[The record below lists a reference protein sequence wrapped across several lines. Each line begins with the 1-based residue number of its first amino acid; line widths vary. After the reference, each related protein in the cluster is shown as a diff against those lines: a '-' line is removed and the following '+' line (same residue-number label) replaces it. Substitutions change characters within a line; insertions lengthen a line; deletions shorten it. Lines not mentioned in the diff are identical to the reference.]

1 MLITNHV
8 LAGALVGMVAPGPVS
23 AFVAGIAS
31 HVGMDAAPHWGDDD
45 MSVFYRVAV
54 VDGLVGLATM
64 GWVARRTPPARRAT
78 VVAGMLGACFPDS
91 DKPAVLFFGRSPF
104 PAAVDR
110 WHGAIQDEAPHR
122 MPGEVAAAALGA
134 LAVRLLVTGRRPGQ
148 PRPRSRTG
156 RRGIARPAPG
166 W

>member
-8 LAGALVGMVAPGPVS
+8 LAGALVGRVAPGPVR
-23 AFVAGIAS
+23 AFMAGIAS
-31 HVGMDAAPHWGDDD
+31 HVGMDAAPHWGDED
-45 MSVFYRVAV
+45 MSVFYKVAV

-64 GWVARRTPPARRAT
+64 AWVARRTVPKRRAT

-122 MPGEVAAAALGA
+122 MSREVVTAVLGA
-134 LAVRLLVTGRRPGQ
+134 LAVRLLVTGRRPE
-148 PRPRSRTG
+148 
-156 RRGIARPAPG
+156 
-166 W
+166 